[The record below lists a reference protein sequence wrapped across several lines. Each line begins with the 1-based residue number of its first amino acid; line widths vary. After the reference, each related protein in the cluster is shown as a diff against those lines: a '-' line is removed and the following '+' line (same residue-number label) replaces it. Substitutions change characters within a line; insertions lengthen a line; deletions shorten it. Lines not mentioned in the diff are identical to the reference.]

1 MEKGFIEVTNGRWWY
16 EDKVGEVFRIH
27 REIESYDD
35 EALAKPERAFE
46 VIDEEHGYCRVLAR
60 DCREWERRTVNDD
73 AFMPFPEKEAS
84 EYEAQVKWIQEL
96 EARLAKQEAEAKQA
110 DVGPSTTDQLGNPI
124 TPVDMVN
131 HPNHYTYGKFEVI
144 EIIEEVTKA
153 YDDAYM
159 GYCIGNAQ
167 KYIAR
172 APHKGTKKQDL
183 EKARKYLEFA
193 IDHLAKN
200 EN

>member
-1 MEKGFIEVTNGRWWY
+1 LEKGFIKITNGRWWY
-16 EDKVGEVFRIH
+16 EDKVGKIYKIDSF
-27 REIESYDD
+27 IESYDD
-35 EALAKPERAFE
+35 DSLAEPEPAYE
-46 VIDEEHGYCRVLAR
+46 VIDGEHGYCRVLAQDCEEWTLPKLKPEESEKKR
-60 DCREWERRTVNDD
+60 D
-73 AFMPFPEKEAS
+73 F
-84 EYEAQVKWIQEL
+84 
-96 EARLAKQEAEAKQA
+96 
-110 DVGPSTTDQLGNPI
+110 VGTPGPATD
-124 TPVDMVN
+124 VDMVN

-153 YDDAYM
+153 YDDAFM